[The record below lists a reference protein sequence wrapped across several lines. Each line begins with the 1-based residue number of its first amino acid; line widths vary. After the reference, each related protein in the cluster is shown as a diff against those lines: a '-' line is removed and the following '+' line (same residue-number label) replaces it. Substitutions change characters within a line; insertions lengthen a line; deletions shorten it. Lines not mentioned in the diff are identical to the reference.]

1 MGLSGSGKSTLVRC
15 INRLIPPTSGQIYI
29 DGEDILAL
37 SQEDLRALRR
47 TKISMVFQRFA
58 LFPHKTVVENAAFG
72 LKVRGMAKKERQR
85 MARET
90 LEMVGLGAWGDYY
103 PRNLSGGMQQRVG
116 LARALTTDPDILL
129 MDEPFGALDPLIRRE
144 IQEELIQLQRAVNK
158 TIIFITHDLH
168 EALKLGDRIAIMKD
182 GRFVQVGTPEQ
193 IVSKPADDYVASFI
207 QDVDL
212 GRVITAGFISRPVEP
227 LPLTQYNAAAALRQ
241 LETSNAAAL
250 HLINE
255 DGRPLGLI
263 TRHDLRQQ
271 GDQPL
276 DKLMRTEFPLA
287 QAKSELADLY
297 QLCAQGVPVA
307 VVDGDGRYQGA
318 IHYQD
323 VLAALSANNG
333 GPTLNSQPNYQ
344 FNTPTETA
352 ASQPSAAL

>member
-15 INRLIPPTSGQIYI
+15 INRLIPPTSGQIQI

-85 MARET
+85 LARET

-116 LARALTTDPDILL
+116 LARALTTDPDSLL
-129 MDEPFGALDPLIRRE
+129 MDEPFGSLDPLIRRE
-144 IQEELIQLQRAVNK
+144 IQEELIQLQRSVNK

-212 GRVITAGFISRPVEP
+212 GRVITAGFISHPVEP
-227 LPLTQYNAAAALRQ
+227 LPMQEYSPAAALRQ
-241 LETSNAAAL
+241 LEASNAAAI
-250 HLINE
+250 HLING

-263 TRHDLRQQ
+263 TRQDLRQH
-271 GDQPL
+271 GDQSL

-287 QAKSELADLY
+287 QAKWELAELY
-297 QLCAQGVPVA
+297 QLFAEGLPVA
-307 VVDGDGRYQGA
+307 VVDGDGRYQGVV
-318 IHYQD
+318 HYQD
-323 VLAALSANNG
+323 ILAALSSNNG
-333 GPTLNSQPNYQ
+333 GSTLQGQPNYQ
-344 FNTPTETA
+344 HNTPTKTVTSPA
-352 ASQPSAAL
+352 AAVL